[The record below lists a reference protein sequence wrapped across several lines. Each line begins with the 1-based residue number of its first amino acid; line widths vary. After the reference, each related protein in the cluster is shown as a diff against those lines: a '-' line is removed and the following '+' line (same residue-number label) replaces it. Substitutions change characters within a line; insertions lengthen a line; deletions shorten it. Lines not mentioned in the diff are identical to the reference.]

1 LSEPEFA
8 VWSSRKLQTKTP
20 SGHPSV
26 EDDGRN
32 ERRALAERLDRVYA
46 PVQEELDRVNGKL
59 RDLTGA
65 QSPYLAQLLDHVLE
79 TTGKGVRPAITLLA
93 SRFHPNDGR
102 APLIMAAA
110 VELLHIATLIHDD
123 TVDNSDVRRG
133 KATVSRIWGRNAAV
147 LLGDYIF
154 ATSATFVCDT
164 GNIRVIRRFSETI
177 MELSTGELNEMAG
190 AYNIEQTRKQ
200 YFQRIYDKTA
210 SLFTTAAESGA
221 VLSGASE
228 DVVQA
233 LKAYGYNLGMAF
245 QVTDDIMDFEG
256 SSEEIGKPVGSDLA
270 QGILTLPALIAIERN
285 PDDNPIATL
294 CRRPADA
301 EALRQAVELVQ
312 DPSIMEEAFAV
323 ADQYSR
329 KALDSLA
336 AIGPAEARDS
346 LEDLVAFLVRRRS

>member
-1 LSEPEFA
+1 M
-8 VWSSRKLQTKTP
+8 QTKTA
-20 SGHPSV
+20 SEHASV
-26 EDDGRN
+26 EAGARN
-32 ERRALAERLDRVYA
+32 GRRALAERLDRVYA
-46 PVQEELDRVNGKL
+46 PVREDLDRVNGKL
-59 RDLTGA
+59 RDLTDA
-65 QSPYLAQLLDHVLE
+65 QSPYLAQLLDHVLD
-79 TTGKGVRPAITLLA
+79 TTGKRVRPAITLLA
-93 SRFHPNDGR
+93 SKFHPHDGR
-102 APLIMAAA
+102 ASLIMASA

-123 TVDNSDVRRG
+123 TVDNSDIRRG

-177 MELSTGELNEMAG
+177 MELSSGELNEMAG
-190 AYNIEQTRKQ
+190 AYNVEQTREQ
-200 YFQRIYDKTA
+200 YFKRIYDKTA

-228 DVVQA
+228 DKVQA
-233 LKAYGYNLGMAF
+233 LRAYGYNLGMAF
-245 QVTDDIMDFEG
+245 QIADDIMDFEG

-270 QGILTLPALIAIERN
+270 QGILTLPTLIAIERN
-285 PDDNPIATL
+285 PGDNPISTL

-312 DPSIMEEAFAV
+312 DPTIMEEAFAV
-323 ADQYSR
+323 ADRFSR

-336 AIGPAEARDS
+336 TVVPDGARDS
-346 LEDLVAFLVRRRS
+346 LEGLVSFLVRRTK

>member
-1 LSEPEFA
+1 MEA
-8 VWSSRKLQTKTP
+8 
-20 SGHPSV
+20 
-26 EDDGRN
+26 DGRN
-32 ERRALAERLDRVYA
+32 GRRALAERLDRVYA
-46 PVQEELDRVNGKL
+46 PVREELDRVSGNL
-59 RDLTGA
+59 RDLAGA
-65 QSPYLAQLLDHVLE
+65 QFPYLAQLLDHVLD
-79 TTGKGVRPAITLLA
+79 TTGKRVRPAITLLA
-93 SRFHPNDGR
+93 SKFHPNDGR
-102 APLIMAAA
+102 APLIMASA

-123 TVDNSDVRRG
+123 TVDNSDIRRG
-133 KATVSRIWGRNAAV
+133 KATVSGMWGRNAAV
-147 LLGDYIF
+147 LVGDYIF

-177 MELSTGELNEMAG
+177 MELSSGELNEMAG
-190 AYNIEQTRKQ
+190 AYNVEQTRKQ

-228 DVVQA
+228 DKVQA
-233 LKAYGYNLGMAF
+233 LRAYGYNLGMAF
-245 QVTDDIMDFEG
+245 QITDDIMDFEG

-270 QGILTLPALIAIERN
+270 QGILTLPTLIAIERN
-285 PDDNPIATL
+285 PGDNPISAL

-323 ADQYSR
+323 ADRYSR

-336 AIGPAEARDS
+336 TVGPDGARDS
-346 LEDLVAFLVRRRS
+346 LEGLVSFLVRRSS

>member
-1 LSEPEFA
+1 
-8 VWSSRKLQTKTP
+8 
-20 SGHPSV
+20 V
-26 EDDGRN
+26 EDDDRNGRT
-32 ERRALAERLDRVYA
+32 ALAERLDRVYA
-46 PVQEELDRVNGKL
+46 PVREELDRVNGKL
-59 RDLTGA
+59 RGLTGA
-65 QSPYLAQLLDHVLE
+65 QPSYLAQLLDHVLE
-79 TTGKGVRPAITLLA
+79 TTGKRLRPAITLLA

-102 APLIMAAA
+102 AALIMAAA

-123 TVDNSDVRRG
+123 TVDNSDIRRG
-133 KATVSRIWGRNAAV
+133 KATVSRMWGRNAAV
-147 LLGDYIF
+147 LVGDYIF

-177 MELSTGELNEMAG
+177 MELASGELNEMAG
-190 AYNIEQTRKQ
+190 AHDIKQTRDQ

-245 QVTDDIMDFEG
+245 QIADDIMDFEA
-256 SSEEIGKPVGSDLA
+256 SSEETGKPVGSDLA
-270 QGILTLPALIAIERN
+270 QGILTLPTLIAIERN
-285 PDDNPIATL
+285 PGDNPIATL

-301 EALRQAVELVQ
+301 EALRQSVALAQE
-312 DPSIMEEAFAV
+312 PSIMEEAFAV

-336 AIGPAEARDS
+336 AIGPVEARDS
-346 LEDLVAFLVRRRS
+346 LEDLVSFLVRRRS